1 MSTAP
6 ATSGFDLSSLIRHDT
21 LAVDILHPIT
31 GQPTGMQ
38 VEVASADS
46 PRYREATRAI
56 IEKVTASA
64 PRAGRRARQEPPRDM
79 EADALELLVACTA
92 SWTGVME
99 GGAAVPLT
107 PDNARRLF
115 TAHPWLRRQVDEAV
129 QDRASF
135 FEERASDSS
144 SSPATNSA

>member
-6 ATSGFDLSSLIRHDT
+6 AASGFDLSSLIRHDT
-21 LAVDILHPIT
+21 LTVDILHPVT

-46 PRYREATRAI
+46 PRYRDATRAI
-56 IEKVTASA
+56 IEKATASA
-64 PRAGRRARQEPPRDM
+64 PRASRRARQEAPRDM
-79 EADALELLVACTA
+79 EADALELLVACA
-92 SWTGVME
+92 VSWSGVME
-99 GGAAVPLT
+99 GGAQVPLT
-107 PDNARRLF
+107 PDSARRLF

-144 SSPATNSA
+144 TSPATNSA

>member
-6 ATSGFDLSSLIRHDT
+6 AASGFDLSSLIHHDT
-21 LAVDILHPIT
+21 LTVDILHPVT

-38 VEVASADS
+38 VEVAGMDS
-46 PRYREATRAI
+46 PRYRDATRSLIDRA
-56 IEKVTASA
+56 TASA
-64 PRAGRRARQEPPRDM
+64 PRAGRRARQEVPRDM
-79 EADALELLVACTA
+79 EADALELLVSCTV

-99 GGAAVPLT
+99 HGAAVPLT

-129 QDRASF
+129 GDRASF
-135 FEERASDSS
+135 FEEKPSDSS
-144 SSPATNSA
+144 TSPVTNSA

>member
-6 ATSGFDLSSLIRHDT
+6 ASGFDLSSLIRHDT
-21 LAVDILHPIT
+21 LTVDILHPVT

-56 IEKVTASA
+56 IEKATASA
-64 PRAGRRARQEPPRDM
+64 PRASRRARPETPRDM
-79 EADALELLVACTA
+79 EADALELLVACTV
-92 SWTGVME
+92 SWTGVLE
-99 GGAAVPLT
+99 GVAQVPLT
-107 PDNARRLF
+107 PDSARRLF
-115 TAHPWLRRQVDEAV
+115 TVHPWLRRQVDEAV

-135 FEERASDSS
+135 FEERASASS
-144 SSPATNSA
+144 TSLATNSA

>member
-1 MSTAP
+1 MNSAP
-6 ATSGFDLSSLIRHDT
+6 AASGFDLSTLIRHDT
-21 LAVDILHPIT
+21 LTVDILHPVT

-46 PRYREATRAI
+46 PRYRDATRAI
-56 IEKVTASA
+56 IEKATASA
-64 PRAGRRARQEPPRDM
+64 PRASRRARQETPRDM
-79 EADALELLVACTA
+79 EADALELLVACTV

-99 GGAAVPLT
+99 GGAQVPLT

-135 FEERASDSS
+135 FEERPSASST
-144 SSPATNSA
+144 SPATNSA